1 MDITPHD
8 LRNAELR
15 EAFRGYRPDEVE
27 ELLERAAVA
36 LERMHERNRQ
46 LADKLG
52 AAEQNHN
59 EGREIEGVMRQTLLL
74 AQRTAD
80 EAVATAHERARQV
93 TEEAEDRALSLVTEA
108 ENQAR
113 TNGEAQ
119 RKKYESI
126 VAELSAR
133 RDALLADVDSLERVQ
148 GDYRS
153 RLRAVLQRELEA
165 LDAAPVLP
173 PLPRPELNEIDLAA
187 EPAAQASESEFAPPR
202 PGGDSGSGGG
212 TGSAGRGAGPISLA
226 RRRTEEAGSEV
237 DLDAEAESGRT
248 EAIIFD
254 EGERSGNGRSGPR
267 RP

>member
-46 LADKLG
+46 LNDKLS
-52 AAEQNHN
+52 AAEQNHS

-80 EAVATAHERARQV
+80 EAVAAAHERARQV
-93 TEEAEDRALSLVTEA
+93 TEEAEDRALALVTEA

-113 TNGEAQ
+113 INGETQ
-119 RKKYESI
+119 RKKYETI

-133 RDALLADVDSLERVQ
+133 REALIADVDALERTQ
-148 GDYRS
+148 SEYRA
-153 RLRAVLQRELEA
+153 RLRSVLQRELEA
-165 LDAAPVLP
+165 LEAAPVLP
-173 PLPRPELNEIDLAA
+173 PLTRPELNEIDLSGETGKAG
-187 EPAAQASESEFAPPR
+187 PESEFAPPR
-202 PGGDSGSGGG
+202 SGGEGGAGPSARG
-212 TGSAGRGAGPISLA
+212 TGPISLA
-226 RRRTEEAGSEV
+226 GRKTSQPEV
-237 DLDAEAESGRT
+237 DLDAERDTERAEAMTLDG
-248 EAIIFD
+248 
-254 EGERSGNGRSGPR
+254 GETSGNGRTGPR
-267 RP
+267 RLL